1 MDKGPEAQ
9 LLKAAAMQI
18 PPAEKIVITVI
29 TDNLADAT
37 RRDERIAKRPVRR
50 TSNLDA
56 AMHAE
61 HGLAYHI
68 ETVVDGRSHSC
79 LFDFG
84 ADARGV
90 LRNIELLQ
98 IDFQKID
105 AIALSHDHWDHQ
117 SALIDILKA
126 KREEI
131 RKVIPFYVGVGCFA
145 GTYSRRPDGSII
157 SATELRRND
166 VEQLGLVRIVEVTEP
181 AQIIPGACLPGRIDQ
196 VTDYEKVAPT
206 FLAREGNDYV
216 QETFVGEQAVIL
228 HAKGRGL
235 VVISGC
241 AHRGIVN
248 TVRQAQKITG
258 IEKVC
263 AVVGGFHLTGAKAEL
278 IQRTIADIKAIA
290 PEYVVPTHC
299 SGFETMMAF
308 AREMPNEFLLN
319 TAGTRYTIAA

>member
-9 LLKAAAMQI
+9 LLKTAAVLI

-37 RRDERIAKRPVRR
+37 RRDERIATRPVRR

-61 HGLAYHI
+61 HGLSYHI
-68 ETVVDGRSHSC
+68 ETMVDGRSHAC

-90 LRNIELLQ
+90 LRNIDLLK

-131 RKVIPFYVGVGCFA
+131 RKVIPFYVGQGCFA

-157 SATELRRND
+157 RATELKKHD

-181 AQIIPGACLPGRIDQ
+181 AQIIPGACLPGRIEQ

-206 FLAREGNDYV
+206 FLAKQGGDYV
-216 QETFVGEQAVIL
+216 QETFIGEQAVIL

-258 IEKVC
+258 ITKVC
-263 AVVGGFHLTGAKAEL
+263 AVVGGFHLTGAKTEL
-278 IQRTIADIKAIA
+278 IRRTIADIKALA
-290 PEYVVPTHC
+290 PEYVIPTHC
-299 SGFETMMAF
+299 SGFETVMAF
-308 AREMPNEFLLN
+308 AREMPDEFLLN